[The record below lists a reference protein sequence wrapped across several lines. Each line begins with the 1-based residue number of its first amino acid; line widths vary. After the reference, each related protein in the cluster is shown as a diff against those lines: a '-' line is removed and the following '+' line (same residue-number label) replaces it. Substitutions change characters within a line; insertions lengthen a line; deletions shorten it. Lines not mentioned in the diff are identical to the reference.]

1 MSPRRSTA
9 LAGPRVRRCVTFCAA
24 ASLTLLAALATPT
37 ASRAEDPL
45 REAAMV
51 LFTSFW
57 NTTGFL
63 MACPSYV
70 GENPPYLDAAE
81 AWKQRHNAYMQRV
94 TEVIDG
100 TGGMTQEAKSQIAQ
114 KGFDDALLKL
124 QLRGDSGLYCFNNLA
139 GDLNDG
145 SFDFESQ
152 DETAPALARL
162 MGTSGS

>member
-9 LAGPRVRRCVTFCAA
+9 LAGPRLRRCVTFCAA

-51 LFTSFW
+51 LFISFW

-70 GENPPYLDAAE
+70 GEDPPYLEAAE
-81 AWKQRHNAYMQRV
+81 AWKKRHDPILQRMSIVIERSGGLPDEEKQR
-94 TEVIDG
+94 
-100 TGGMTQEAKSQIAQ
+100 IA
-114 KGFDDALLKL
+114 DDALREAKTWLAA
-124 QLRGDSGLYCFNNLA
+124 RGDSGLYCFGLDAELDA
-139 GDLNDG
+139 GT
-145 SFDFESQ
+145 FDFENQ
-152 DETAPALARL
+152 QEVLPALQRL
-162 MGTSGS
+162 MKADLS